1 MWRVDANDEEKI
13 LRTYL
18 GMSKL
23 LTEFNLDFDDF
34 CKHLREQYVIEAYQ
48 VSKTITRTSLKVGI
62 DRRTVSAIIKN
73 KKQYHKPSSI
83 FTILNR
89 IQSLAKKTDVLINKK
104 GKNSLESIIVDVAH
118 GSTTLMSVVSELIEL
133 GCIEDKGTKI
143 KYITSH
149 ISKTPNK
156 QRTLQIFSNHIDR
169 YVNTIVNNLKTENND
184 DRNFEYTIYSTRIPP
199 DISNTLHNE
208 TRKILKNTTE
218 SLKQLY
224 EKFDQDVP
232 AGTYEEVGV
241 SLTQFNLNQKEE

>member
-1 MWRVDANDEEKI
+1 MWHVDTEDEKKI

-34 CKHLREQYVIEAYQ
+34 CKNLREQYVLEAYQ

-73 KKQYHKPSSI
+73 KQQYQKPSSI

-89 IQSLAKKTDVLINKK
+89 VQSLAKKTGGLINKK
-104 GKNSLESIIVDVAH
+104 GKNSLENIIVDVAH
-118 GSTTLMSVVSELIEL
+118 GSTTLMSVVNELVDL

-143 KYITSH
+143 QYITSH

-156 QRTLQIFSNHIDR
+156 QRTLQIFSNHLDR
-169 YVNTIVNNLKTENND
+169 YVNTIVNNLKAEDND
-184 DRNFEYTIYSTRIPP
+184 DRNFEYTIYSTKIPT
-199 DISNTLHNE
+199 DISNTLHYE
-208 TRKILKNTTE
+208 TRKILKDTTE

-224 EKFDQDVP
+224 EKFEQDVP